1 MKRALVLA
9 MAVTLLLTG
18 SLFAQGRLV
27 AEPNATFTPG
37 VGGAAAAPIS
47 TNNDDTCDIGTA
59 PAATLLLPYFA
70 VRADRSVNTIFSLVN
85 VSDAPQIAH
94 ITIWTDWSFPVID
107 FNVYLTGYDVQSLS
121 LHDIIFNASIAPT
134 ATGGVGGTAAGG
146 STTSGTG
153 ISPVGPLSN
162 NTNPNFAAPIGCGSP
177 TNALPGQINPSIAT
191 AVQTAL
197 INGTYVIPGTT
208 ASCGTNQVGSAASAA
223 AGALHP
229 ANTAIGYVT
238 IDVAS
243 NCSLRLPTDPAYF
256 RNDILFDN
264 VLTGDYAIFDSSPA
278 SNSAG
283 GSPLVHI
290 RAVPEGGASGTA
302 LVGNQTNLPYTFY
315 SRYINGQTVA
325 GFTFTGATANYDR
338 RQPLPAIWAAR
349 YVSGGT
355 GSLNT
360 NLRIWREGVT
370 GPTGCSGANAASL
383 NSALPISEIVRF
395 DERENFTI
403 YNIATGVSPATP
415 TTVTLPEAASVP
427 VAPTGGFFPPQPT
440 TGGQDV
446 GGWMYLNLDLGPSNP
461 AGITGLPTGV
471 LDRPSQNWVV
481 VSQSG
486 SGAAAGALAVDF
498 DATWLGNGCS
508 GIVGVSEANAAGGP
522 AIGPAG
528 SVTSTA
534 PQNGTLTD
542 PACAY
547 TAAGC
552 TGVRPADNWTP

>member
-27 AEPNATFTPG
+27 TSPSATFSPG
-37 VGGAAAAPIS
+37 VGGAATAPLT

-94 ITIWTDWSFPVID
+94 VTVWTDWSFPVLD
-107 FNVYLTGYDVQSLS
+107 FNVFLTGYDVQSLS
-121 LHDIIFNASIAPT
+121 MHDIVFNASIAPT
-134 ATGGVGGTAAGG
+134 ATGGIGGTAAGG

-153 ISPVGPLSN
+153 ISPVGLLSN
-162 NTNPNFAAPIGCGSP
+162 NTNPNFSGSIGCGSP
-177 TNALPGQINPSIAT
+177 TSPLPGQINPSIAT

-197 INGTYVIPGTT
+197 ISGTYVIPGTT

-290 RAVPEGGASGTA
+290 RAIPEGGPSGVA

-315 SRYINGQTVA
+315 SRYINNQTS
-325 GFTFTGATANYDR
+325 GILFSGATANYDR
-338 RQPLPAIWAAR
+338 RQPLPALFAAR

-370 GPTGCSGANAASL
+370 GPTACSGAGVAASL

-403 YNIATGVSPATP
+403 FNIATGVSPATP
-415 TTVTLPEAASVP
+415 TTVSLPETASVP
-427 VAPTGGFFPPQPT
+427 VTPTGGFFPPQPT
-440 TGGQDV
+440 LGGTDV
-446 GGWMYLNLDLGPSNP
+446 GGWMYLNLDFGTANP
-461 AGITGLPTGV
+461 DGIVGLPTGV
-471 LDRPSQNWVV
+471 ADRPSQNWVV

-508 GIVGVSEANAAGGP
+508 GIVGTSEANAGGG
-522 AIGPAG
+522 ATIGPAG
-528 SVTSTA
+528 SVPAAS

-547 TAAGC
+547 TAIGC
-552 TGVRPADNWTP
+552 TVPRPADNWTP